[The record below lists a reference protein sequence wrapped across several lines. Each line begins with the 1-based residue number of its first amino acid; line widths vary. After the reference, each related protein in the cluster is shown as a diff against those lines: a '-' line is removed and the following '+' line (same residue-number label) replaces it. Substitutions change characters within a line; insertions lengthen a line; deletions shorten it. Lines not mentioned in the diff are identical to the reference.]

1 MALLYFLLGSM
12 WSPIEKERHT
22 GQMEQELVGY
32 CHTPMAS
39 FFSLAW
45 MAAARLEV
53 ESRLG
58 LVVILA
64 FSRALSNVAATL
76 KYKGIQKERL
86 QCECQS
92 ALVLTG

>member
-1 MALLYFLLGSM
+1 MQLTFSLALLYFLLGSM
-12 WSPIEKERHT
+12 WS
-22 GQMEQELVGY
+22 
-32 CHTPMAS
+32 PMAS

-76 KYKGIQKERL
+76 K
-86 QCECQS
+86 
-92 ALVLTG
+92 

>member
-1 MALLYFLLGSM
+1 MIACSQEGETD
-12 WSPIEKERHT
+12 WSKIIRVPVVHITRGHS
-22 GQMEQELVGY
+22 
-32 CHTPMAS
+32 PMAS

-64 FSRALSNVAATL
+64 FSRALSTVADIL
-76 KYKGIQKERL
+76 KLNGID
-86 QCECQS
+86 
-92 ALVLTG
+92 